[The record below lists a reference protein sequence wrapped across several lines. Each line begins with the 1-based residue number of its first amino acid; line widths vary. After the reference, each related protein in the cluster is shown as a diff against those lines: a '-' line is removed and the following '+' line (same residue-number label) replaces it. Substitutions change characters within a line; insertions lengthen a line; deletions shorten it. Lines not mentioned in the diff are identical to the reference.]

1 VKKGIY
7 SKENQYFL
15 DLMVQA
21 RLKMGV
27 TQAELA
33 QRLEKPQSFVS
44 KYEKGERRLDVIE
57 FVTVCKTLKV
67 DARKIFNRVLR
78 LTSKDNDTQTPPH
91 Q

>member
-1 VKKGIY
+1 MKKGIY

-33 QRLEKPQSFVS
+33 KRLETPQSFVS

-67 DARKIFNRVLR
+67 DSRKIFNRILR
-78 LTSKDNDTQTPPH
+78 LMK
-91 Q
+91 

>member
-1 VKKGIY
+1 MKKGIY

-33 QRLEKPQSFVS
+33 KRLDKPQSFVS

-67 DARKIFNRVLR
+67 DSRKIFNRVLR
-78 LTSKDNDTQTPPH
+78 MMK
-91 Q
+91 

>member
-1 VKKGIY
+1 MKKGIY
-7 SKENQYFL
+7 SKENQYFI

-33 QRLEKPQSFVS
+33 KLLEKPQSFVS

-57 FVTVCKTLKV
+57 FVTVCKALKV
-67 DARKIFNRVLR
+67 DSRKIFNRILR
-78 LTSKDNDTQTPPH
+78 MMQKTDSRP
-91 Q
+91 

>member
-15 DLMVQA
+15 DLMIQA

-33 QRLEKPQSFVS
+33 KRLEKPQSFVS

-57 FVTVCKTLKV
+57 CSLAIPTTSPFLPARVFMANNVCV
-67 DARKIFNRVLR
+67 I
-78 LTSKDNDTQTPPH
+78 
-91 Q
+91 

>member
-1 VKKGIY
+1 MKKGIY

-33 QRLEKPQSFVS
+33 KRLDKPQSFVS

-57 FVTVCKTLKV
+57 FVTVCRTLKV
-67 DARKIFNRVLR
+67 DPRKIFNRVLR
-78 LTSKDNDTQTPPH
+78 LMK
-91 Q
+91 